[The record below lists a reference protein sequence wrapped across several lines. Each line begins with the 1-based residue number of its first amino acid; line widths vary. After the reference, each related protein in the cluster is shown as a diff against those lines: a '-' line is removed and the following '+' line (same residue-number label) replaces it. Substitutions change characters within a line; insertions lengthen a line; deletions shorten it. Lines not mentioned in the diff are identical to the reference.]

1 MIFLKIAF
9 LNIRKHVKRTLLI
22 IGAVAL
28 SVTVLVLVSG
38 LFEGLRTGFFEK
50 MLSSSGH
57 LQVEAEGRSDAL
69 DPYSLEQII
78 HTPEPIMQALR
89 EDPRVTQLDSLI
101 AFGALLIHE
110 RENVAMQGHGIAPET
125 PYFEDV
131 REGLLEGS
139 FLRDDGEILVSRS
152 TADLLSLELG
162 GPAVVLTEDST
173 GSPFY
178 MEYTVAGLY
187 DTDSQ
192 ELDES
197 AFFITRNAAQELLYV
212 DEGVTQIRA
221 NLTDRALADSVA
233 VAHRAAASEAGGEIR
248 TWREIHGSFTVLLE
262 FFDIFML
269 FMNLLVVIVA
279 ATVITNA
286 ILMNVFEKAG
296 EYGTMRAIGMKRK
309 QHFLL
314 VLTEGSVQGAL
325 GSIAGLLVGVPLTL
339 YFQFN
344 GIYIGAA
351 SDAFG
356 LGRTIYTLVRPE
368 DVLISLLAGILTAV
382 AGSLYAALVNVRS
395 PVVELLKDA

>member
-1 MIFLKIAF
+1 MIFLRIAF
-9 LNIRKHVKRTLLI
+9 LNLRKHIKRTILI
-22 IGAVAL
+22 MGAVAL
-28 SVTVLVLVSG
+28 SVVVLLFVSG
-38 LFEGLRTGFFEK
+38 LFEGMRTSFFES

-57 LQVEAEGRSDAL
+57 LQAEAEGRSDAL
-69 DPYSLEQII
+69 DPYSLDYIL
-78 HTPEPIMQALR
+78 HNPEPIMRALR
-89 EDPRVTQLDSLI
+89 GDPRVTQVDSLLL
-101 AFGALLIHE
+101 FGGLLIRE
-110 RENVAMQGHGIAPET
+110 RENVAMQGRGISPDT

-131 REGLLEGS
+131 REHIVEGE
-139 FLRDDGEILVSRS
+139 FLREESQILVSRS
-152 TADLLSLELG
+152 TADLLSLEVG

-178 MEYTVAGLY
+178 MEYTVVGLY

-197 AFFITRNAAQELLYV
+197 TFFITRSAAQELLYV
-212 DEGVTQIRA
+212 GEGVTQIRA
-221 NLTDRALADSVA
+221 NLTDRALAEA
-233 VAHRAAASEAGGEIR
+233 VAEDHGGVAAEAGGEIR

-262 FFDIFML
+262 FFDIFMI

-314 VLTEGSVQGAL
+314 VLAEGSVQGAL
-325 GSIAGLLVGVPLTL
+325 GSLAGVLLGVPLTL

-344 GIYIGAA
+344 GIYVGAA

-356 LGRTIYTLVRPE
+356 LGRTVYTLVRPD
-368 DVLISLLAGILTAV
+368 DVLLSLIAGVMVAV
-382 AGSLYAALVNVRS
+382 GGSLYAAVVNVRS
-395 PVVELLKDA
+395 SVVELVTSA

>member
-9 LNIRKHVKRTLLI
+9 LNIRKHPKRTILI
-22 IGAVAL
+22 VGAVAL
-28 SVTVLVLVSG
+28 SVLVLIVVSG
-38 LFEGLRTGFFEK
+38 LFEGLRRSFFES

-57 LQVEAEGRSDAL
+57 VQVEARGRSDAL
-69 DPYSLEQII
+69 DPYSLEYII
-78 HTPEPIMQALR
+78 DDPAPIF
-89 EDPRVTQLDSLI
+89 RVLEQDERVVQLDSLVE
-101 AFGALLIHE
+101 FGGLLIHG
-110 RENVAMQGHGIAPET
+110 RENVAMQGRGIDPDT

-131 REGLLEGS
+131 REHIVAGD
-139 FLRDDGEILVSRS
+139 FLSGDGEILVSRS
-152 TADLLSLELG
+152 TADLLSLTVG

-178 MEYTVAGLY
+178 MEYIVAGLF

-197 AFFITRNAAQELLYV
+197 TFFIARSAAQELLYIG
-212 DEGVTQIRA
+212 EGVTQIRA
-221 NLTDRALADSVA
+221 NLTDRALADGVA
-233 VAHRAAASEAGGEIR
+233 ADHRGVAREVGGEIR

-262 FFDIFML
+262 FFDVFMI

-314 VLTEGSVQGAL
+314 ILAEGSVQGVI
-325 GSIAGLLVGVPLTL
+325 GSLVGLLIGIPLTY
-339 YFQFN
+339 YFQLH
-344 GIYIGAA
+344 GIYVGAA

-356 LGRTIYTLVRPE
+356 LGRTVYTQLQA
-368 DVLISLLAGILTAV
+368 DDAIISLLAGILVAV
-382 AGSLYAALVNVRS
+382 AGSLYAALVNVRTS
-395 PVVELLKDA
+395 VVELVRAV

>member
-9 LNIRKHVKRTLLI
+9 LNLRKHKKRTLLI
-22 IGAVAL
+22 IGAVGL
-28 SVTVLVLVSG
+28 SVVVLLFVSG
-38 LFEGLRTGFFEK
+38 LFEGMRTSFFEQ

-69 DPYSLEQII
+69 NPYSLDYILQN
-78 HTPEPIMQALR
+78 PEAIMEALR
-89 EDPRVTQLDSLI
+89 GDPRVTRVDSMLL
-101 AFGALLIHE
+101 FGGLLIHE
-110 RENVAMQGHGIAPET
+110 RENAAMQGRGISPET
-125 PYFEDV
+125 PYFSEV
-131 REGLLEGS
+131 RENIVAGG
-139 FLRDDGEILVSRS
+139 FLQGDGEILVSRS
-152 TADLLSLELG
+152 TAELLSLEVG

-197 AFFITRNAAQELLYV
+197 TFFITRSAAQELLYV
-212 DEGVTQIRA
+212 GEGVTQIRA
-221 NLTDRALADSVA
+221 NLTDRALAEEVA
-233 VAHRAAASEAGGEIR
+233 REHQGRAGEEGATIR

-262 FFDIFML
+262 FFDVFMIV
-269 FMNLLVVIVA
+269 MNLLVVIVA

-314 VLTEGSVQGAL
+314 VLSEGSVQGAL
-325 GSIAGLLVGVPLTL
+325 GSLAGLIVGVPFTL

-344 GIYIGAA
+344 GIYVGAA

-356 LGRTIYTLVRPE
+356 LGRTVYTMVRPD
-368 DVLISLLAGILTAV
+368 DVLLSLFAGVLVAV
-382 AGSLYAALVNVRS
+382 VGSLYAAFVNVRS
-395 PVVELLKDA
+395 SVVELVSAA